1 MRKGE
6 LAQCAECGCEM
17 IRQSYRH
24 KLCRKCGPEVAR
36 RTSLEKMESINR
48 ARYTIYLRDEFKCVY
63 CGASSIEN
71 GALLVL
77 DHVVPYCDGGGSDLY
92 NLVTCCDSC
101 NTTKGPGRLPREIY
115 LRIVERNKIRNG
127 GISPKTQQ
135 KVNDVLEKYFSITKA
150 GGRI

>member
-1 MRKGE
+1 MN
-6 LAQCAECGCEM
+6 
-17 IRQSYRH
+17 
-24 KLCRKCGPEVAR
+24 
-36 RTSLEKMESINR
+36 LEKMESIDR

-63 CGASSIEN
+63 CGASPIED
-71 GALLVL
+71 GVSLVL

-101 NTTKGPGRLPREIY
+101 NMTKGHGRLPMEIY

-135 KVNDVLEKYFSITKA
+135 RVNDVLERYFSITKT